1 MYANEPW
8 VVEAGEQLPLR
19 EKALAEK
26 IGVTPVRAEK
36 LKGAMDAKVLMDY
49 LVNSTHCAFAQ
60 QPHETIRPNLA
71 RHVFFK
77 TVHNRFIQSQTML
90 HVERPIGDTFF
101 LMEICSL
108 RSHVRHRRH
117 ELNA

>member
-8 VVEAGEQLPLR
+8 VVKTCEQLPLR